1 MSHHRLD
8 FDFDRV
14 SRNHR
19 ALFLFHMLPTYLFHM
34 SPIPVGRDHYRKDR
48 GKVDDQR
55 NRGRVNGSVNGEG
68 RRGQT
73 RKTWGLCNLDRW
85 RKSG

>member
-1 MSHHRLD
+1 
-8 FDFDRV
+8 
-14 SRNHR
+14 
-19 ALFLFHMLPTYLFHM
+19 
-34 SPIPVGRDHYRKDR
+34 
-48 GKVDDQR
+48 VDDQR
-55 NRGRVNGSVNGEG
+55 KRGRVNGSVNGEG